1 MFSTI
6 VDVVVSGIAACFSWF
21 DSIFAAMPGS
31 LEFILAFFAIF
42 IINRFVLGPIVGA
55 AVSGGASDMVRKAKS
70 DIAKKKEF
78 NRSTRE
84 SYNEMKES

>member
-1 MFSTI
+1 MFSSI
-6 VDVVVSGIAACFSWF
+6 VNVVVSGIAACFSWF
-21 DSIFAAMPGS
+21 DALFAAMPGA

-42 IINRFVLGPIVGA
+42 IINRFILGPIVGA
-55 AVSGGASDMVRKAKS
+55 TVRAGASDMVRKAKS
-70 DIAKKKEF
+70 DIAKKREF